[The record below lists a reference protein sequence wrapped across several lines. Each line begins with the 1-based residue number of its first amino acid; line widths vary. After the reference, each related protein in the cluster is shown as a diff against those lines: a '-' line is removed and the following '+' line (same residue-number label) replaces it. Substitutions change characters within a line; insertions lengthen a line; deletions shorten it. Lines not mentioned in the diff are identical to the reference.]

1 MTTEAITETP
11 EPVESSEPEEASESP
26 EAPGGGDDWGRI
38 AVSCANRMTRA
49 NFERGDLAGLRRMEP
64 DNPGP
69 AIFWRLLAENGLLE
83 YGPSVESKW
92 ESKWA
97 LILHGI
103 ALMTQANAG
112 DGQSRNAHDGSMPV
126 GRALHSIGYKEQRF
140 NRLLTARDEMLRTL
154 LARMFRML
162 AAKDMS
168 FNWREMA
175 RFILN
180 DGYNEEAADQFR
192 HNMARH
198 YYRAERQNREAE
210 SETH

>member
-11 EPVESSEPEEASESP
+11 EPVESSEASEP
-26 EAPGGGDDWGRI
+26 PREGDPWGRI
-38 AVSCANRMTRA
+38 AVNCAHRMTRA

-64 DNPGP
+64 DTPRP

-83 YGPSVESKW
+83 YGPAVESKW
-92 ESKWA
+92 E

-112 DGQSRNAHDGSMPV
+112 DGQSRNAHDGSMAV
-126 GRALHSIGYKEQRF
+126 GRALYGAGYSEQRF

-162 AAKDMS
+162 AAKDTPI
-168 FNWREMA
+168 NWREMA

-180 DGYNEEAADQFR
+180 DGYNEAAAEEFR
-192 HNMARH
+192 HKLARD
-198 YYRAERQNREAE
+198 YYRAERQNRE
-210 SETH
+210 SETETH

>member
-1 MTTEAITETP
+1 MTTDTITETP
-11 EPVESSEPEEASESP
+11 EPVESPEPAEVSESAEP
-26 EAPGGGDDWGRI
+26 QSGGDDWGRI
-38 AVSCANRMTRA
+38 AVNCANRMTRA
-49 NFERGDLAGLRRMEP
+49 NFERGDLAALRRMES
-64 DNPGP
+64 DSHRP

-83 YGPSVESKW
+83 YGSDV

-126 GRALHSIGYKEQRF
+126 GRALSLIDYSEQRF
-140 NRLLTARDEMLRTL
+140 NRLLTARETMLRTL

-162 AAKDMS
+162 AAKDMT

-180 DGYNEEAADQFR
+180 DGYHEEAADQFR

-198 YYRAERQNREAE
+198 YYRAERQSREAE
-210 SETH
+210 TEAN

>member
-1 MTTEAITETP
+1 MTTETITETP
-11 EPVESSEPEEASESP
+11 QPVESPEPVEAPESAEPQS
-26 EAPGGGDDWGRI
+26 GGDDWGRI
-38 AVSCANRMTRA
+38 AVSCANRMARA
-49 NFERGDLAGLRRMEP
+49 DFLRGDLAALRRMES
-64 DNPGP
+64 DNHRP

-83 YGPSVESKW
+83 YGPAVD

-112 DGQSRNAHDGSMPV
+112 DGQARNAHDGTMPV
-126 GRALHSIGYKEQRF
+126 GRALHSIGYSEQRF
-140 NRLLTARDEMLRTL
+140 NRLLTARESMLRTL

-162 AAKDMS
+162 AAKDTPI
-168 FNWREMA
+168 NWREMA

-180 DGYNEEAADQFR
+180 DGYDEEAADQFR

-198 YYRAERQNREAE
+198 YYRAERQSREAE